1 MLAPRRGERLGSS
14 NAGLDTPVPVPSG
27 LTEVT
32 AYCSHSTGALKS
44 GKDPG
49 ERPHDQWRQL
59 YGVKELVGPMMKSDP
74 GDSLGWVRSSSRR
87 ILRM

>member
-1 MLAPRRGERLGSS
+1 MLAPRGGERLGSS

-32 AYCSHSTGALKS
+32 ACCPCSTGALKS
-44 GKDPG
+44 GQDPR
-49 ERPHDQWRQL
+49 ERPHGQWRQL
-59 YGVKELVGPMMKSDP
+59 YGVKDSVGPMMKSDS
-74 GDSLGWVRSSSRR
+74 GDSLGWVRSSSWR